1 MARFFYVSI
10 VCLSFFASK
19 AQLVPSPLEV
29 AEAENRKAFMQHFS
43 LPVPARAWELDSDTV
58 ASWKQWELVEN
69 FSFGKDRGNIP
80 MIADLQSLHPYFR
93 DQVLELIRLCRA
105 RGIGVAI
112 VETYRTPT
120 KQNEYKSMGR
130 RYTRSR
136 GGYSNHQY
144 GLAVDIVPVIDSV
157 AQWHNIK
164 LWKKIGPI
172 GERLGLRWGGR
183 WRNLFDPG
191 HFEWTGARGTYNLT
205 QGRFPAIP
213 KSSQYPCI
221 DQDLKELQLYW
232 KAWEAEQSSVAR
244 KEIYK
249 EGIKLSAS
257 KDVGQGGND

>member
-1 MARFFYVSI
+1 MVRIVIFSI
-10 VCLSFFASK
+10 VCLSFFSSK
-19 AQLVPSPLEV
+19 AQTGAAPLSQ
-29 AEAENRKAFMQHFS
+29 AEAEDRMMLLQHFS
-43 LPVPARAWELDSDTV
+43 QPVTARSWESEDDTV

-93 DQVLELIRLCRA
+93 DKVIELIRLCRLK
-105 RGIGVAI
+105 GIDVAI

-144 GLAVDIVPVIDSV
+144 GLAVDIVPVMDSLP
-157 AQWHNIK
+157 QWHNIK

-191 HFEWTGARGTYNLT
+191 HFEWTGGRGIYNLA
-205 QGRFPAIP
+205 QGKFPAIP
-213 KSSQYPCI
+213 NSTQYPCI
-221 DQDLKELQLYW
+221 NDDLKELQKHW
-232 KAWEAEQSSVAR
+232 KAWESEQSAMAH
-244 KEIYK
+244 KEPTR
-249 EGIKLSAS
+249 
-257 KDVGQGGND
+257 VGMKFPVGKQIHHGGNE